1 MARSFFCFGTKGSQM
16 SFFDSE
22 SHEALKS
29 AIAGR
34 LNDVNEVR
42 LQAITVED
50 VRSISHK
57 ECELLLEKQL
67 VAEVQLRKDMSVL
80 LMKAK
85 NDICG
90 GVEFTFEALTSKIR
104 CLEIDNKEQ
113 GKAICELH
121 RLVNEQ
127 REMIQVMWNAPGM
140 PGGQEAIEKAK
151 KSAAVFFAGE

>member
-1 MARSFFCFGTKGSQM
+1 M
-16 SFFDSE
+16 S
-22 SHEALKS
+22 
-29 AIAGR
+29 
-34 LNDVNEVR
+34 
-42 LQAITVED
+42 
-50 VRSISHK
+50 
-57 ECELLLEKQL
+57 ELLLEKQL
-67 VAEVQLRKDMSVL
+67 LAEVQLRKDMSAL

-113 GKAICELH
+113 RKAICELH
-121 RLVNEQ
+121 RLVDEQ